1 MSDDRQFGEGQDN
14 YLQGIR
20 SAAEAAKQAG
30 SAAGSVG
37 TAAGEATA
45 NRGRSYSASRYGD
58 WQKRRQRSPSERLLA
73 GRGVPYSQRRGLSAT
88 RSLRSWCFSACSCCS
103 LSLP

>member
-45 NRGRSYSASRYGD
+45 NAAAATVQAGMETGKAASEIAVGTA
-58 WQKRRQRSPSERLLA
+58 A
-73 GRGVPYSQRRGLSAT
+73 GAP

>member
-45 NRGRSYSASRYGD
+45 NAAAATVQAGMETGKAASEIAVGT
-58 WQKRRQRSPSERLLA
+58 A
-73 GRGVPYSQRRGLSAT
+73 AGGRGVPYSQRRGLSAT

>member
-45 NRGRSYSASRYGD
+45 NAAAATVQAGMETGKAASEIAVGTA
-58 WQKRRQRSPSERLLA
+58 A
-73 GRGVPYSQRRGLSAT
+73 GGPWVPYSQRRGLSAT